1 MNFKLFSLL
10 AFVLAIFVFKSA
22 SAQVPSIPPMP
33 QMPGGMPGGMPDMP
47 DPSKM
52 APPGMEEGMQA
63 ANTFKDMA
71 MSQVPNGDSM
81 NSK

>member
-33 QMPGGMPGGMPDMP
+33 QMPGGMPDMP

-52 APPGMEEGMQA
+52 APPGMEEGMQT

>member
-33 QMPGGMPGGMPDMP
+33 QMPGGMPDMP